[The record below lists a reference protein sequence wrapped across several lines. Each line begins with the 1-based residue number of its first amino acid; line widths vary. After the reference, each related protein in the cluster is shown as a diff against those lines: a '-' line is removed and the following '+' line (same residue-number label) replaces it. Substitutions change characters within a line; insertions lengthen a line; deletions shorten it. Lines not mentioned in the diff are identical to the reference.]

1 MNEFNNKV
9 LFVDDE
15 QNVVKGLKVH
25 FYKMFSVYTA
35 CSAYEAL
42 TLMAN
47 KGPFAVVV
55 SDMCMPKMSGADFLA
70 KVKDLYPDT
79 VRVILTGKADLET
92 AIDAVNR
99 DNVFKFITK
108 PCSRK
113 VMQQVLESSLNQ
125 YHLVR
130 SEHELLHKT
139 LKATVKT
146 FMDILSLCNP
156 VAFSQ
161 ADRVKHLVAKM
172 AKYLNMHNSLDIE
185 LAAMLVEIG
194 AVGVPANIIKKAYK
208 NEKLSAAERDIVDNY
223 KDLSYKL
230 IADIPRLG
238 KVAEI
243 IQGVPVN
250 YEDKKPSKA
259 KESDVFW
266 GAEIIKV
273 ALDLDILLYRGMT
286 KKEACKVLVGKKGVY
301 SPIVL
306 ASLADINVADF
317 GSQKEVFRIKV
328 LELEL
333 GMILEEDVRTLGED
347 STLVLSKGQKIN
359 YANQSLLENYAKQKK
374 IGETFLVS
382 VFIYGS

>member
-1 MNEFNNKV
+1 MSVYNNKV

-15 QNVVKGLKVH
+15 PNVVKGLKVH

-42 TLMAN
+42 IVLAN

-55 SDMCMPKMSGADFLA
+55 SDMCMPKMDGVEFLA

-79 VRVILTGKADLET
+79 VRVILTGKADLDT
-92 AIDAVNR
+92 AVDAVNR

-108 PCSRK
+108 PCSKK

-172 AKYLNMHNSLDIE
+172 AKYLNLHGSLDIE

-194 AVGVPANIIKKAYK
+194 AVAVPANIIKKAYK
-208 NEKLSAAERDIVDNY
+208 AEKLSMSEKDIVSTY

-230 IADIPRLG
+230 IADIPRMD

-243 IQGVPVN
+243 IQGVPVD
-250 YEDKKPSKA
+250 YADKKPSKD
-259 KESDVFW
+259 KESNVFW

-273 ALDLDILLYRGMT
+273 ALEFDTMLYRGMT
-286 KKEACKVLVGKKGVY
+286 KKEACKVLASRKGVY

-306 ASLADINVADF
+306 SSLADINVSDF
-317 GSQKEVFRIKV
+317 GNQKEVFRIKI

-333 GMILEEDVRTLGED
+333 GMLLEEDVMTLGENP
-347 STLVLSKGQKIN
+347 TMVLSKGQKIN
-359 YANQSLLENYAKQKK
+359 YANHCLLENYVKQKK
-374 IGETFLVS
+374 IGETVLVS
-382 VFIYGS
+382 VLIYGS